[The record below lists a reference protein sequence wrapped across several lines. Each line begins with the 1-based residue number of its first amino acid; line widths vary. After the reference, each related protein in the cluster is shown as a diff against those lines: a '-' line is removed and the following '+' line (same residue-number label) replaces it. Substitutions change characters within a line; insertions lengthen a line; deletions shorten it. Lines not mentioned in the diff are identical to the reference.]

1 LIARWQNI
9 EACSKFFDAEGTKAA
24 QDAPD
29 IRAAFSK
36 SNQATLVQS
45 PNYQPSTM
53 NFQLILEAS
62 TYGKAV
68 GSS

>member
-1 LIARWQNI
+1 MRLAFMWGDDWLAR
-9 EACSKFFDAEGTKAA
+9 ARLKLTK
-24 QDAPD
+24 P
-29 IRAAFSK
+29 
-36 SNQATLVQS
+36 NQATLVES
-45 PNYQPSTM
+45 RNYQLSTM